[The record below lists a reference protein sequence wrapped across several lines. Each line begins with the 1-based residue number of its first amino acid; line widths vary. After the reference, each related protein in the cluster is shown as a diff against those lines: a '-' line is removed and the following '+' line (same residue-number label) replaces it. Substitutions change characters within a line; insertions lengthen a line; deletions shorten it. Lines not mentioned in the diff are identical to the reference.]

1 MPLSGGAEANVEEI
15 EERHHSEV
23 EGQEQLKDQM
33 KKKQKL
39 PGAEGPADWQA
50 LVNEESQEKTHS
62 QKMESDAGWDL
73 DKKEEGAI

>member
-39 PGAEGPADWQA
+39 PGAEGPADW
-50 LVNEESQEKTHS
+50 
-62 QKMESDAGWDL
+62 
-73 DKKEEGAI
+73 